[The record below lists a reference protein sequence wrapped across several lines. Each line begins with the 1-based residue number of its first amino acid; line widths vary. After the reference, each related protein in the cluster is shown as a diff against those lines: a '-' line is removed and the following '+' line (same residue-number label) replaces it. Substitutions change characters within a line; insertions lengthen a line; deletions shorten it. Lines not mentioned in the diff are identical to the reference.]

1 MRKLSIICLLIMATA
16 LVMTS
21 VSFAENVPGTKCID
35 LGDEGEGVAGGSS
48 PFMNDYDDSV
58 DQEDGFGGPFDAD
71 NDEMDAISEGEDN
84 MGMTD

>member
-21 VSFAENVPGTKCID
+21 VSFAENVPGTERID
-35 LGDEGEGVAGGSS
+35 LGDEGEGVAGGHS
-48 PFMNDYDDSV
+48 PFMDEDEYG
-58 DQEDGFGGPFDAD
+58 DQEDGFGNPFDAD
-71 NDEMDAISEGEDN
+71 NDMMDRISEGEDN